1 MDEDVFDVEI
11 KNDKLE
17 ALIDWAFDNWDS
29 NDISWSKM
37 SNQEAGEKLI
47 SIFACDMLI
56 NAHKVGTKLDF
67 TYDTLKNLPFAARRC
82 LQGYME
88 SGISFGECADSLA
101 RSLAAYIYCLSLN
114 EHDCPWNVR
123 QIKSMLSSPTL
134 GPLWG
139 GALCVTTGVNEK
151 KDFLLAALSSSSIR
165 VKDGNGYMMIYVSSI
180 VKAYKKAVGIN
191 LADYDFMDM
200 VLEVELNDH

>member
-1 MDEDVFDVEI
+1 MDEDVFAVEI
-11 KNDKLE
+11 KNDKLGE
-17 ALIDWAFDNWDS
+17 LIDWAFENWNS
-29 NDISWSKM
+29 NGISWNEM

-56 NAHKVGTKLDF
+56 NAHKVGADLDF

-88 SGISFGECADSLA
+88 SGVSFGACADSLA

-114 EHDCPWNVR
+114 EHDCPWKVR
-123 QIKSMLSSPTL
+123 QMKSMLSSQTL
-134 GPLWG
+134 GPLLG

-165 VKDGNGYMMIYVSSI
+165 VKDGTGYMMIFVSSI
-180 VKAYKKAVGIN
+180 VKAYKKAFGIN
-191 LADYDFMDM
+191 LSDYGLVDM
-200 VLEVELNDH
+200 VLEVELNGC

>member
-67 TYDTLKNLPFAARRC
+67 TYDTLK
-82 LQGYME
+82 
-88 SGISFGECADSLA
+88 I
-101 RSLAAYIYCLSLN
+101 CLSQRG
-114 EHDCPWNVR
+114 DAFRDTW
-123 QIKSMLSSPTL
+123 KAASLSESARIL
-134 GPLWG
+134 
-139 GALCVTTGVNEK
+139 
-151 KDFLLAALSSSSIR
+151 
-165 VKDGNGYMMIYVSSI
+165 
-180 VKAYKKAVGIN
+180 
-191 LADYDFMDM
+191 
-200 VLEVELNDH
+200 

>member
-101 RSLAAYIYCLSLN
+101 RSLAAYI
-114 EHDCPWNVR
+114 
-123 QIKSMLSSPTL
+123 
-134 GPLWG
+134 
-139 GALCVTTGVNEK
+139 
-151 KDFLLAALSSSSIR
+151 
-165 VKDGNGYMMIYVSSI
+165 
-180 VKAYKKAVGIN
+180 
-191 LADYDFMDM
+191 
-200 VLEVELNDH
+200 